1 MDYEIQNE
9 IKDQAIDFTA
19 STGAMMGINIE
30 DQLHRSVFTHI
41 PFSLFPSKV
50 LIY

>member
-1 MDYEIQNE
+1 MDKEILDE

-19 STGAMMGINIE
+19 STGGMMGINIE
-30 DQLHRSVFTHI
+30 DKLHRSVFTHI

-50 LIY
+50 